1 VFIASRFDTVVGREK
16 KDFGK
21 LGWKFPEKKEDKLE
35 NDEDV
40 LGEENDEVDDD
51 EVGLKLDCD
60 CLGSRIGLCSVP

>member
-1 VFIASRFDTVVGREK
+1 MFCASRFETVVGREK

-35 NDEDV
+35 KDEDE
-40 LGEENDEVDDD
+40 LGEENDDDD
-51 EVGLKLDCD
+51 EVGLKVDCD

>member
-1 VFIASRFDTVVGREK
+1 MFCASLFETVVGREK

-35 NDEDV
+35 KDEDG
-40 LGEENDEVDDD
+40 LGEENEDEDD
-51 EVGLKLDCD
+51 EVGLKVDCD